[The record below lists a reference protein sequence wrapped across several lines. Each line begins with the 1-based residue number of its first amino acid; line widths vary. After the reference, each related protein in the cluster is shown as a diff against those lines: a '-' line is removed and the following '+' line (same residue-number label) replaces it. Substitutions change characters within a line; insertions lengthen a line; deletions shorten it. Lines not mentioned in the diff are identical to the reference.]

1 MIRFSRVEILMGN
14 RRKKFTFCHVVKAT
28 RLILCICTILL
39 AVPHLPAQ
47 RLVFAHYMLT
57 NQDYQGDSDPTQ
69 ELKIASYEREIREAQ
84 AMGID
89 GFALNAGGWLNQTY
103 YVRYAAQMFEAAV
116 RLNSGFKLMFSA
128 DMCCGNGIAD
138 VEDMMRRFAGNPRFA
153 SVYFRYRGADVLTTF
168 AGEKL
173 GVAAWQQIRN
183 DLATGANPSSQ
194 VEPTAFSA
202 VAGPPSNA
210 PIRIFL
216 VPTFFWGGELPSLS
230 SIQQGFDEWQ
240 STLDGFFYC
249 GIAGL
254 PGSGGAFDQTPSSHH
269 YATVLHRAGKLYMAP
284 ICLQFWGANA
294 DRYYEYGGAA
304 GMRAL
309 WMDAI
314 NVTHPEWVE
323 IISWNDFI
331 EGSYVSP
338 IDDPNR
344 YPGANF
350 LSSSGVPIGTLDYF
364 HSRATAAGLLSFFI
378 RWYKTGVEPAIT
390 HDAIY
395 YFYRTQLK
403 DTDARSPSVA
413 HKFGPV
419 ANLLYITA
427 NLTAPAEIRVTTGDR
442 TAILH
447 LPAGSTDR
455 QTPLFVGDPPLI
467 ELTRNGSVL
476 GTNKA
481 GTSKAKD
488 PILVAPQYNDLYYST
503 GVLTGP

>member
-1 MIRFSRVEILMGN
+1 MEKN
-14 RRKKFTFCHVVKAT
+14 AT
-28 RLILCICTILL
+28 GFALRHAVPTAKLIFCICAILL
-39 AVPHLPAQ
+39 VPLSAPSQ

-69 ELKIASYEREIREAQ
+69 ELKITSYEREIREAQ

-89 GFALNAGGWLNQTY
+89 GFALNAGGWLHQTY
-103 YVRYAAQMFEAAV
+103 YIRYAAQMFEAAV
-116 RLNSGFKLMFSA
+116 RLHSGFKLMFSA

-153 SVYFRYRGADVLTTF
+153 AVYFRYRGADVLTTF

-173 GVAAWQQIRN
+173 GVAAWKQIRN

-194 VEPTAFSA
+194 VEPTALPDAS
-202 VAGPPSNA
+202 GPPNSA
-210 PIRIFL
+210 PMQIFL
-216 VPTFFWGGELPSLS
+216 VAAFFSGGELPSLP
-230 SIQQGFDEWQ
+230 SIQQDFDEWQ
-240 STLDGFFYC
+240 STLDGFFYW
-249 GIAGL
+249 GIAGV
-254 PGSGGAFDQTPSSHH
+254 PGSGGAFDQIPSSHH

-294 DRYYEYGGAA
+294 DRYFEYGGAV

-323 IISWNDFI
+323 IITWNDFI

-350 LSSSGVPIGTLDYF
+350 LNSAGVPLGTQDYF
-364 HSRATAAGLLSFFI
+364 HSRSATGGLLSFFI
-378 RWYKTGVEPAIT
+378 QWYKTGVEPAIT
-390 HDAIY
+390 RDAIY

-403 DTDARSPSVA
+403 DTDARSPTVA

-419 ANLLYITA
+419 ADLLYITA
-427 NLTAPAEIRVTTGDR
+427 NLTAPTEIRVTTGGR
-442 TAILH
+442 TTVLH
-447 LPAGSTDR
+447 FPAGSTDR
-455 QTPLFVGDPPLI
+455 ETPLFVGDPPFV
-467 ELTRNGSVL
+467 ELSRNGSIL
-476 GTNKA
+476 
-481 GTSKAKD
+481 GTSKAKN
-488 PILVAPQYNDLYYST
+488 PILAAPQYNDLYYST
-503 GVLTGP
+503 GVLTVP